1 MPNENNIENI
11 TNLNNSIQ
19 ENIQN
24 IRENVNNIQN
34 LSGIPKNMKI
44 TSWILFFISI
54 IFSILLI

>member
-1 MPNENNIENI
+1 MANSINIEN
-11 TNLNNSIQ
+11 NGSFNNSIQ

-24 IRENVNNIQN
+24 IQNIQN
-34 LSGIPKNMKI
+34 ISGIPKNMKI

>member
-1 MPNENNIENI
+1 MVNENNIENI
-11 TNLNNSIQ
+11 NESIQ

-24 IRENVNNIQN
+24 IQN
-34 LSGIPKNMKI
+34 MSGIPKNLKL

>member
-1 MPNENNIENI
+1 MANSNNIEEFNE
-11 TNLNNSIQ
+11 SIQ

-24 IRENVNNIQN
+24 IQNIQN
-34 LSGIPKNMKI
+34 MSGIPKNLKL